1 MFDARVR
8 SVASGRYTPLTT
20 RARAIGAERRIPI
33 SRVRRDAVTDRTV
46 EAYRGQRQSAS
57 TLNTHTTKAESC

>member
-1 MFDARVR
+1 M
-8 SVASGRYTPLTT
+8 T

-46 EAYRGQRQSAS
+46 EADRGQRQIAS
-57 TLNTHTTKAESC
+57 TLNAHRTKAASC